1 MLFHGFCFIQN
12 FPPKPK
18 TFTKTWKKKP
28 SLKIQNHVNPI
39 TPSPPFPCQL
49 ELYNRHFCVSRPKF
63 EGHLLFGCFAILA
76 SVPQQPL
83 LWPHPPMVQKPR
95 KIRWQKASNRPGTNN
110 NNNNNTT
117 HLYGSK
123 MLHTSQKTYILP
135 VTSLWPLLLSDLS
148 NWDLIFLIFA
158 KLTGSF

>member
-1 MLFHGFCFIQN
+1 MVFVSSKISRQN
-12 FPPKPK
+12 PRPSQKLEKK
-18 TFTKTWKKKP
+18 TFP
-28 SLKIQNHVNPI
+28 QNSKSCKSNHPF
-39 TPSPPFPCQL
+39 TPFPCQL